1 LYRARAEISDLQ
13 EELQEKNNLYL
24 TAIKERDAGTE
35 KLTNAKDSL
44 NRYEALIKQ
53 QVDKAMA
60 RERAEHNK
68 TVIEKEA
75 LQKRINALE
84 NENTELNNKN
94 KNLAE
99 KIRDL
104 QDKME
109 FFNKDK
115 TNVGEKNFKQF
126 DELRAEADRKERE
139 AIDLKKHVNYLQDQ
153 IEDLMAENKVLRD
166 MKGVPENYG
175 IDREKI
181 KLLDR
186 EKIDDFK
193 KLIRVLQE
201 DNYAL
206 EEERAKLKHELKQQ
220 SMMQVKKVT
229 EGGAQPIAG
238 YDLSEDQVNRVYEF
252 VNKLLR
258 GQTQEPSD
266 FYALRQENEKLKAQ
280 MEALKEGGF
289 NFIKVQIETLFKDF
303 TIGQGGMSPE
313 QFDRIRGDYSEL
325 KQKLDQMI
333 MNGGNPGFNTE
344 RSAIPNVV
352 ANSTLG
358 NNSVYGAPPTVQVG
372 ENQMV
377 SKGFS
382 HKFQSPLYV
391 TGRNGDDKGVDAVTM
406 YDNAFLQLQLQE
418 CFEIIDRKDQTLKQQ
433 KREIDTLYN
442 RVKRYLLMQDHLYK
456 DHIELE
462 KEYTRQLDLHK
473 ANEKEAKDQ
482 LNLAQVE
489 KQKLSDAISLVKS
502 AASPEDLKARVV
514 DLTKQNALLE
524 INLIR
529 MTRKY
534 QTLEQ

>member
-1 LYRARAEISDLQ
+1 MNRSKSRPSTSVGRGGGTTSAASSQTDAAKLKQLLYRARAEIADLQ

-35 KLTNAKDSL
+35 RLTNAKDSL

-60 RERAEHNK
+60 RERADHNK
-68 TVIEKEA
+68 TVVEKEA
-75 LQKRINALE
+75 LQKRIKALE
-84 NENTELNNKN
+84 NENTELTNKN
-94 KNLAE
+94 RGLSE

-115 TNVGEKNFKQF
+115 SNIGGRDFRQF
-126 DELRAEADRKERE
+126 DELRAEADKKERE

-238 YDLSEDQVNRVYEF
+238 YDLAEDQVHRVYEF
-252 VNKLLR
+252 VHKLLR
-258 GQTQEPSD
+258 GETHEPSD
-266 FYALRQENEKLKAQ
+266 FYQLRQENEKLKAQ

-289 NFIKVQIETLFKDF
+289 NFIKVQIESLFKDF
-303 TIGQGGMSPE
+303 TGNQGGMSGE
-313 QFDRIRGDYSEL
+313 QFDRIRNDYAEL
-325 KQKLDQMI
+325 KQKLDQMV
-333 MNGGNPGFNTE
+333 MNPGAGGFNTD
-344 RSAIPNVV
+344 RSAIPNIPA
-352 ANSTLG
+352 ANSTM
-358 NNSVYGAPPTVQVG
+358 NNTSVYAAPPTVQVG
-372 ENQMV
+372 ENQLV
-377 SKGFS
+377 SRGFS
-382 HKFQSPLYV
+382 HKFQSSLYV

-418 CFEIIDRKDQTLKQQ
+418 CFEIIERKD
-433 KREIDTLYN
+433 
-442 RVKRYLLMQDHLYK
+442 
-456 DHIELE
+456 
-462 KEYTRQLDLHK
+462 
-473 ANEKEAKDQ
+473 
-482 LNLAQVE
+482 
-489 KQKLSDAISLVKS
+489 
-502 AASPEDLKARVV
+502 
-514 DLTKQNALLE
+514 
-524 INLIR
+524 
-529 MTRKY
+529 
-534 QTLEQ
+534 